1 MPTTIRFDPFV
12 EKTARYFSI
21 LPILKAMIR
30 TAIIIRTE
38 GMRVSG
44 AQHGAILTTVRVVII
59 IVRIRIV
66 LTVI

>member
-1 MPTTIRFDPFV
+1 MPTTIRFDRFA

-21 LPILKAMIR
+21 LPILKAMIQ

-44 AQHGAILTTVRVVII
+44 AQHGAILTSVRVAV